1 MPDFLEEITMLGAI
15 IGDIVGSFFEWH
27 NTKKTRFPLF
37 TRFSRPTDDSVM
49 TIAVADALMHS
60 YGEDDDTVRADLVKS
75 MQYYG
80 RKYPDAG
87 YGGRFFDW
95 IHEPDPRPYGSWGNG
110 SAMRVSP
117 VGWLYDELT
126 LVLHMAE
133 LTAAVTHDHPEGIK
147 GAKAIAAA
155 VFMARKGMDKMQ
167 IKTFTEEMFDYDL
180 DFTLDEIRPRYK
192 FDVSC
197 QGSVPQAIRAFLEG
211 DSYEQCIRLAISIG
225 GDSDT
230 IACMAGAIAE
240 AYYGIPE
247 EIKARGLRYLD
258 ESQSKVVLAFRDFYH
273 SIQENND
280 N

>member
-1 MPDFLEEITMLGAI
+1 MLGAI
-15 IGDIVGSFFEWH
+15 IGDTIGSVFEWH

-37 TRFSRPTDDSVM
+37 TKYSRPTDDSVM
-49 TIAVADALMHS
+49 TIAVADALMQT
-60 YGEDDDTVRADLVKS
+60 YGMDDEIVRKALVKS

-80 RKYPDAG
+80 LKYPDAG
-87 YGGRFFDW
+87 YGGKFYDW
-95 IHEPDPRPYGSWGNG
+95 IRQADPQPYGSWGNG

-117 VGWLYDELT
+117 VGWLYDDLT
-126 LVLHMAE
+126 TVLHMAE
-133 LTAAVTHDHPEGIK
+133 LTAAVSHDHPEAIK

-155 VFMARKGMDKMQ
+155 VLFARKGWDKAQ
-167 IKTFTEEMFDYDL
+167 IKSFIEDMFGYDL
-180 DFTLDEIRPRYK
+180 DTTLDEIRPRYR

-240 AYYGIPE
+240 PYYRIPK
-247 EIKARGLRYLD
+247 EIRDRGLAHIDPQMVR
-258 ESQSKVVLAFRDFYH
+258 VIMAFRDFYH
-273 SIQENND
+273 RKAHTAE
-280 N
+280 